1 MSMDETAI
9 DLAAIG
15 RLAKAIAFISGSD
28 HPVTIALGRAAQSQ
42 SESDIKKARLLF
54 LQMKPGVRKAAFAM
68 MED

>member
-28 HPVTIALGRAAQSQ
+28 HPVTIALSRAAQSQ